1 MESVKKEQKRMNE
14 LDGGI
19 GCKVI
24 IQKSRREVSL
34 VEQYNCEYLAYF
46 LPKTSYCCTIKQSL
60 VSMNS
65 NGPSLRACNLLCAN
79 GL

>member
-1 MESVKKEQKRMNE
+1 MESVKKERKRMNE

-46 LPKTSYCCTIKQSL
+46 LPKKVFKKSKEKNI
-60 VSMNS
+60 
-65 NGPSLRACNLLCAN
+65 
-79 GL
+79 